1 MIHDHAQTSFDA
13 LLHAPGLLAEAREHS
28 GILNMPA
35 RLAVAYIIG
44 QRWPHLA
51 EREAFAAAARY
62 YEIEL
67 PAPLP
72 AHLMA
77 EGHMTAERC

>member
-1 MIHDHAQTSFDA
+1 MITDHAQAAFEA
-13 LLHAPGLLAEAREHS
+13 LMQAPGLLAEAREHS
-28 GILNMPA
+28 GIHNLPA
-35 RLAVAYIIG
+35 RHAVGYVIG
-44 QRWPHLA
+44 QRWPHLP
-51 EREAFAAAARY
+51 EREAFAAAARH

-67 PAPLP
+67 PAVLP

>member
-1 MIHDHAQTSFDA
+1 MSNDHAQACFEA
-13 LLHAPGLLAEAREHS
+13 LMQAPGLLAEAREHS
-28 GILNMPA
+28 GVLNMPP
-35 RLAVAYIIG
+35 RHAVGYIIG
-44 QRWPHLA
+44 QRWPHLT
-51 EREAFAAAARY
+51 ERDAFAAAARH

-67 PAPLP
+67 PALLP